1 MELYLTTVGTSL
13 RKRGGLF
20 EIRVKDQKQ
29 TISPERVS
37 SIIVCNAIS
46 LTSDVIQL
54 AMEHNIDIV
63 FLDQYGEPYGRVW
76 FPKLGSTTLIR
87 RRLLEIHDKE
97 EGLKVVKYL
106 LKKKIANQVRFLKL
120 LAKKRQKLKHTIDE
134 IIPKMESYSDKIRK
148 QKGTI
153 DEIRNKIMAYEGN
166 AASLYFQSLSLM
178 LPEKYQFK
186 NRSSRPAK
194 DYFNAAL
201 NYGYGILYGKVE
213 RASII
218 AGLDPYIGFL
228 HTDNYNKISLV
239 YDLIERYRIF
249 IEQPVFYLFSRKKLK
264 EGHFD
269 KIKDGYK
276 LNDEGKKI
284 LVPAIQEHF
293 EEVIQHSNRKLAR
306 VNTIQ
311 ADCHA
316 FANYLIGKREKY

>member
-148 QKGTI
+148 IVSQLGF
-153 DEIRNKIMAYEGN
+153 N
-166 AASLYFQSLSLM
+166 
-178 LPEKYQFK
+178 EK
-186 NRSSRPAK
+186 
-194 DYFNAAL
+194 
-201 NYGYGILYGKVE
+201 
-213 RASII
+213 
-218 AGLDPYIGFL
+218 
-228 HTDNYNKISLV
+228 
-239 YDLIERYRIF
+239 
-249 IEQPVFYLFSRKKLK
+249 KK
-264 EGHFD
+264 E
-269 KIKDGYK
+269 
-276 LNDEGKKI
+276 
-284 LVPAIQEHF
+284 
-293 EEVIQHSNRKLAR
+293 
-306 VNTIQ
+306 
-311 ADCHA
+311 
-316 FANYLIGKREKY
+316 